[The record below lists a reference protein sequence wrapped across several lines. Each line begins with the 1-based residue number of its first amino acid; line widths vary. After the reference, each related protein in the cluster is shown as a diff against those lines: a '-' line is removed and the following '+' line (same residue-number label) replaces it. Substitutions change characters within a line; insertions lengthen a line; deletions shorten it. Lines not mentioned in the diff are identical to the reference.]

1 MKYYLASD
9 DLYIEITASVF
20 NQIQLQ
26 ADGEYPNEN
35 GGMLAGRY
43 SADRHTVYIEK
54 VVVPME
60 KLTGRT
66 TFMRNT
72 KGLEKVWNQLAKEG
86 LRYVGEWHSHPN
98 GSTQY
103 SGTDLAAMI
112 DIEKEVAIENP
123 ILLIMGVRSSG
134 LSAHTFYCYKNNK
147 LLEYKKMID
156 LKELFGGLQKQ
167 MLASLNVD
175 REFIGHPGSK
185 GDATEQRWI
194 EFLRTYLPDRYKVDK
209 AIVIDSTGN
218 VSEQMDVVIYDAIY
232 TPFIFNQD
240 GFMYIPAESVY
251 AVFEVKQDVKGYI
264 VYAAQKVESVR
275 KLKRT
280 SIEMV
285 ASGRRTPAR
294 PLTKIIGGILTTT
307 SSYSGNETVRNQ
319 LKRLKGFQTLDL
331 GCICDMGSFY
341 VDYNETQPIDIDP
354 TKDVKENR
362 KYIEQIYESREVK
375 VNGIKFSDKDVSLF
389 TFFLQL
395 VSYLK
400 SIGTVP
406 AIDIN
411 AYLKAIN
418 AKIDEEV

>member
-9 DLYIEITASVF
+9 DLYIEIKASVF
-20 NQIQLQ
+20 NQIKLQ
-26 ADGEYPNEN
+26 AEGEYPNEN

-54 VVVPME
+54 VVVPVD

-66 TFMRNT
+66 TFMRKTN
-72 KGLEKVWNQLAKEG
+72 GLEKVWEQLSQEG

-103 SGTDLAAMI
+103 SGSDLAAMI

-123 ILLIMGVRSSG
+123 ILMIVGVRG
-134 LSAHTFYCYKNNK
+134 CRLSALTFYCYKNNK

-156 LKELFGGLQKQ
+156 LRELFNGLQTQ

-175 REFIGHPGSK
+175 RVFIEHPGSK

-194 EFLRTYLPDRYKVDK
+194 DFLRTYLPDRYKVDK

-218 VSEQMDVVIYDAIY
+218 VSEQMDIVIYDAIY

-264 VYAAQKVESVR
+264 DYAAQKVESVR
-275 KLKRT
+275 RLKRT
-280 SIEMV
+280 SVEMV
-285 ASGRRTPAR
+285 NSGRRTSAR

-307 SSYSGNETVRNQ
+307 SSYSGTETVSKQ
-319 LKRLKGFQTLDL
+319 LKELKGYQTLDL
-331 GCICDMGSFY
+331 GCLCDTGSFH
-341 VDYNETQPIDIDP
+341 VDYKETRPDGIDQTKNEF
-354 TKDVKENR
+354 
-362 KYIEQIYESREVK
+362 IEQVYESREV
-375 VNGIKFSDKDVSLF
+375 NEIIFSDKKVSLF

-411 AYLKAIN
+411 AYLN
-418 AKIDEEV
+418 AIDERIDEGI

>member
-9 DLYIEITASVF
+9 DLYIEIKASVF
-20 NQIQLQ
+20 NQIKLQ
-26 ADGEYPNEN
+26 AEGEYPNEN

-54 VVVPME
+54 VVVPVE

-66 TFMRNT
+66 TFMRKTN
-72 KGLEKVWNQLAKEG
+72 GLEKVWEQLSQEG

-103 SGTDLAAMI
+103 SGSDLAAII

-123 ILLIMGVRSSG
+123 ILMIVGVRG
-134 LSAHTFYCYKNNK
+134 CRLSALTFYCYKNNK

-156 LKELFGGLQKQ
+156 LRELFNGLQTQ

-175 REFIGHPGSK
+175 RVFIEHPGSK

-194 EFLRTYLPDRYKVDK
+194 DFLRTYLPDRYKVDK

-218 VSEQMDVVIYDAIY
+218 VSEQMDIVIYDAIY

-264 VYAAQKVESVR
+264 DYAAQKVESVR
-275 KLKRT
+275 RLKRT
-280 SIEMV
+280 SVEMV
-285 ASGRRTPAR
+285 NSGRRTSAR

-307 SSYSGNETVRNQ
+307 SSYSGTETVSKQ
-319 LKRLKGFQTLDL
+319 LKELKGYQTLDL
-331 GCICDMGSFY
+331 GCLCDTGSFH
-341 VDYNETQPIDIDP
+341 VDYKETRPDGIDQTKNEF
-354 TKDVKENR
+354 
-362 KYIEQIYESREVK
+362 IEQVYESREV
-375 VNGIKFSDKDVSLF
+375 NEIIFSDKKVSLF

-411 AYLKAIN
+411 AYLN
-418 AKIDEEV
+418 AIDERIDEGI

>member
-1 MKYYLASD
+1 MKYYLVND
-9 DLYIEITASVF
+9 DLYIEINASVF
-20 NQIQLQ
+20 NQIKQQ
-26 ADGEYPNEN
+26 AEGEYPNEN

-54 VVVPME
+54 VVVPVE

-66 TFMRNT
+66 TFMRKTN
-72 KGLEKVWNQLAKEG
+72 GLEKVWEQLSQEG

-103 SGTDLAAMI
+103 SGSDLAAII

-123 ILLIMGVRSSG
+123 ILMIVGVRG
-134 LSAHTFYCYKNNK
+134 CRLSALTFYCYKNNK

-156 LKELFGGLQKQ
+156 LRELFNGLQTQ

-175 REFIGHPGSK
+175 RVFIEHPGSK

-194 EFLRTYLPDRYKVDK
+194 DFLRTYLPDRYKVDK

-218 VSEQMDVVIYDAIY
+218 VSEQMDIVIYDAIY

-264 VYAAQKVESVR
+264 DYAAQKVESVR
-275 KLKRT
+275 RLKRT
-280 SIEMV
+280 SVEMV
-285 ASGRRTPAR
+285 NSGRRTSAR

-307 SSYSGNETVRNQ
+307 SSYSGTETVSKQ
-319 LKRLKGFQTLDL
+319 LKELKGYQTLDL
-331 GCICDMGSFY
+331 GCLCDTGSFH
-341 VDYNETQPIDIDP
+341 VDYKETRPDGIDQTKNEF
-354 TKDVKENR
+354 
-362 KYIEQIYESREVK
+362 IEQVYESREV
-375 VNGIKFSDKDVSLF
+375 NEIIFSDKKVSLF

-411 AYLKAIN
+411 AYLN
-418 AKIDEEV
+418 AIDERIDEGI

>member
-9 DLYIEITASVF
+9 NLYIEIKASVF
-20 NQIQLQ
+20 NQIKLQ
-26 ADGEYPNEN
+26 AEGEYPNEN

-43 SADRHTVYIEK
+43 SADRHAVYIEK
-54 VVVPME
+54 VVVPVE

-66 TFMRNT
+66 TFMRKTN
-72 KGLEKVWNQLAKEG
+72 GLEKVWEQLSQEG

-103 SGTDLAAMI
+103 SGSDLAAII

-123 ILLIMGVRSSG
+123 ILMIVGVRG
-134 LSAHTFYCYKNNK
+134 CRLSALTFYCYKNNK

-156 LKELFGGLQKQ
+156 LRELFNGLQTQ

-175 REFIGHPGSK
+175 RVFIEHPGSK

-194 EFLRTYLPDRYKVDK
+194 DFLRTYLPDRYKVDK

-218 VSEQMDVVIYDAIY
+218 VSEQMDIVIYDAIY

-264 VYAAQKVESVR
+264 DYAAQKLESVR
-275 KLKRT
+275 RLKRT
-280 SIEMV
+280 SVEMV
-285 ASGRRTPAR
+285 NSGRRTSAR

-307 SSYSGNETVRNQ
+307 SSYSGTETVSKQ
-319 LKRLKGFQTLDL
+319 LKELKGYQTLDL
-331 GCICDMGSFY
+331 GCLCDTGSFH
-341 VDYNETQPIDIDP
+341 VDYKETRPDGIDQTKNEF
-354 TKDVKENR
+354 
-362 KYIEQIYESREVK
+362 IEQVYESREV
-375 VNGIKFSDKDVSLF
+375 NEIIFSDKKVSLF

-411 AYLKAIN
+411 AYLN
-418 AKIDEEV
+418 AIDERIDEGI

>member
-9 DLYIEITASVF
+9 NLYIEIKASVF
-20 NQIQLQ
+20 NQIKLQ
-26 ADGEYPNEN
+26 AEGEYPNEN

-54 VVVPME
+54 VVVPVE

-66 TFMRNT
+66 TFMRKTN
-72 KGLEKVWNQLAKEG
+72 GLEKVWEQLSQEG
-86 LRYVGEWHSHPN
+86 LRYVGEWNSHPN

-103 SGTDLAAMI
+103 SGSDLAAII

-123 ILLIMGVRSSG
+123 ILMIVGVRG
-134 LSAHTFYCYKNNK
+134 CRLSALTFYCYKNNK

-156 LKELFGGLQKQ
+156 LRELFNGLQTQ

-175 REFIGHPGSK
+175 RVFIEHPGSK

-194 EFLRTYLPDRYKVDK
+194 DFLRTYLPDRYKVDK

-218 VSEQMDVVIYDAIY
+218 VSEQMDIVIYDAIY

-264 VYAAQKVESVR
+264 DYAAQKLESVR
-275 KLKRT
+275 RLKRT
-280 SIEMV
+280 SVEMV
-285 ASGRRTPAR
+285 NSGRRTSAR

-307 SSYSGNETVRNQ
+307 SSYSGTETVSKQ
-319 LKRLKGFQTLDL
+319 LKELKGYQTLDL
-331 GCICDMGSFY
+331 GCLCDTGSFH
-341 VDYNETQPIDIDP
+341 VDYKETRPDGIDQTKNEF
-354 TKDVKENR
+354 
-362 KYIEQIYESREVK
+362 IEQVYESREV
-375 VNGIKFSDKDVSLF
+375 NEIIFSDKKVSLF

-411 AYLKAIN
+411 AYLN
-418 AKIDEEV
+418 AIDERIDEGI

>member
-1 MKYYLASD
+1 MKYYLASG
-9 DLYIEITASVF
+9 DLYIEIKASVF
-20 NQIQLQ
+20 NQIKLQ
-26 ADGEYPNEN
+26 AEGEYPNEN

-54 VVVPME
+54 VVVPVD

-66 TFMRNT
+66 TFMRKTN
-72 KGLEKVWNQLAKEG
+72 GLEKVWEQLSQEG

-103 SGTDLAAMI
+103 SGSDLAAMI

-123 ILLIMGVRSSG
+123 ILMIVGVRG
-134 LSAHTFYCYKNNK
+134 CRLSALTFYCYKNNK

-156 LKELFGGLQKQ
+156 LRELFNGLQTQ

-175 REFIGHPGSK
+175 RVFIEHPGSK

-194 EFLRTYLPDRYKVDK
+194 DFLRTYLPDRYKVDK

-218 VSEQMDVVIYDAIY
+218 VSEQMDIVIYDAIY

-264 VYAAQKVESVR
+264 DYAAQKVESVR
-275 KLKRT
+275 RLKRT
-280 SIEMV
+280 SVEMV
-285 ASGRRTPAR
+285 NSGRRTSAR
-294 PLTKIIGGILTTT
+294 PLTKILGGILTTT
-307 SSYSGNETVRNQ
+307 SSYSGTETVSKQ
-319 LKRLKGFQTLDL
+319 LKELKGYQTLDL
-331 GCICDMGSFY
+331 GCLCDTGSFH
-341 VDYNETQPIDIDP
+341 VDYKETRPDGIDQTKNEF
-354 TKDVKENR
+354 
-362 KYIEQIYESREVK
+362 IEQVYESREV
-375 VNGIKFSDKDVSLF
+375 NEIIFSDKKVSLF

-411 AYLKAIN
+411 AYLN
-418 AKIDEEV
+418 AIDERIDEGI

>member
-9 DLYIEITASVF
+9 DLYIEIKASVF
-20 NQIQLQ
+20 NKIKLQ
-26 ADGEYPNEN
+26 AEGEYPNEN

-43 SADRHTVYIEK
+43 SVDRHTVYIEK
-54 VVVPME
+54 VVVPVE

-72 KGLEKVWNQLAKEG
+72 NGLENVWKQLAKEG

-112 DIEKEVAIENP
+112 DIEKEIAIENP
-123 ILLIMGVRSSG
+123 ILLIVDVRNDG

-156 LKELFGGLQKQ
+156 LRELFNGLQKQ
-167 MLASLNVD
+167 MLANLNVN
-175 REFIGHPGSK
+175 REFIEHPGSK
-185 GDATEQRWI
+185 GDTTEQRWI
-194 EFLRTYLPDRYKVDK
+194 EFLRTYLPNRYKIDK
-209 AIVIDSTGN
+209 AIVIDYTGN

-232 TPFIFNQD
+232 TPFIFKQD

-251 AVFEVKQDVKGYI
+251 AVFEVKQDVKGNI
-264 VYAAQKVESVR
+264 NYAAQKVESVR

-285 ASGRRTPAR
+285 ASGKHTPAR
-294 PLTKIIGGILTTT
+294 PLPKIIGGILTTT
-307 SSYSGNETVRNQ
+307 CSYRGNDAVRNQ
-319 LKRLKGFQTLDL
+319 LKKLKGYKTLDL
-331 GCICDMGSFY
+331 GCLCDTGSFY
-341 VDYNETQPIDIDP
+341 VDYTETLPTDINS

-362 KYIEQIYESREVK
+362 KYIEQVYESREVK

-418 AKIDEEV
+418 EKIDEDI

>member
-1 MKYYLASD
+1 MKYYLASE
-9 DLYIEITASVF
+9 DLYIDIIASVF

-26 ADGEYPNEN
+26 AEGEYPNEN

-43 SADRHTVYIEK
+43 SADRHTVYIER

-103 SGTDLAAMI
+103 SSTDLAAMI

-123 ILLIMGVRSSG
+123 ILLIVGVRSSG
-134 LSAHTFYCYKNNK
+134 LSSHTFYCYKNNK

-156 LKELFGGLQKQ
+156 LKDLFCGLQKQ
-167 MLASLNVD
+167 MLTSLNVD

-185 GDATEQRWI
+185 GDASEHRWI

-240 GFMYIPAESVY
+240 GIMYIPVESVY

-264 VYAAQKVESVR
+264 DYAAQKVESVR

-280 SIEMV
+280 SIDMV
-285 ASGRRTPAR
+285 ASGRHTPAA

-307 SSYSGNETVRNQ
+307 SSYTSHETIKKQ
-319 LKRLKGFQTLDL
+319 LKELKGYQTLDL
-331 GCICDMGSFY
+331 GCLCDSGSFY
-341 VDYNETQPIDIDP
+341 VDYDEQKPEGIDP
-354 TKDVKENR
+354 MKDIKEKR
-362 KYIEQIYESREVK
+362 KYIELVYTSRLVK
-375 VNGIKFSDKDVSLF
+375 KIKFSDKDVSLF

-411 AYLKAIN
+411 EYLKPIH
-418 AKIDEEV
+418 AKIDEEI

>member
-1 MKYYLASD
+1 MKYYLAGY
-9 DLYIEITASVF
+9 DLYIEIQASVF

-26 ADGEYPNEN
+26 AEAEYPNEN

-43 SADRHTVYIEK
+43 SVDRHTVYIEK
-54 VVVPME
+54 VVVPVE
-60 KLTGRT
+60 KLTSRT
-66 TFMRNT
+66 TFKRKA
-72 KGLEKVWNQLAKEG
+72 KGLEKVWEQLVKDG

-103 SGTDLAAMI
+103 SNTDLTAMV
-112 DIEKEVAIENP
+112 DIEKEVTIANP
-123 ILLIMGVRSSG
+123 LLLIVGVRGDG

-147 LLEYKKMID
+147 LLKYKKMID
-156 LKELFGGLQKQ
+156 LRNLFHGLQEQ
-167 MLASLNVD
+167 MLTSLNVN
-175 REFIGHPGSK
+175 RMFIGHPGSK
-185 GDATEQRWI
+185 GDATEQHWI
-194 EFLRTYLPDRYKVDK
+194 EFLRAYLPERYKVDK

-232 TPFIFNQD
+232 TPFIFKQD

-251 AVFEVKQDVKGYI
+251 AVFEVKQDAKGYI
-264 VYAAQKVESVR
+264 EYAAKKIESVR

-280 SIEMV
+280 SISMV
-285 ASGRRTPAR
+285 ASGITKPAR

-307 SSYSGNETVRNQ
+307 NSYKENDRVIKQ
-319 LKRLKGFQTLDL
+319 LEELKGLQTLDL
-331 GCICDMGSFY
+331 GCLCDAGSFY
-341 VDYNETQPIDIDP
+341 VDYKETVPKDIDP
-354 TKDVKENR
+354 ITDNC
-362 KYIEQIYESREVK
+362 KYIEQVYESREVK
-375 VNGIKFSDKDVSLF
+375 EIEFSNKEVSLF

-400 SIGTVP
+400 SIGTVA

-418 AKIDEEV
+418 AKIDEDI

>member
-1 MKYYLASD
+1 MKYYLAGY
-9 DLYIEITASVF
+9 DLYIEIQASLF

-26 ADGEYPNEN
+26 AEAEYPNEN

-43 SADRHTVYIEK
+43 SVDRHTVYIEK
-54 VVVPME
+54 VVVPVE
-60 KLTGRT
+60 KLTSRT
-66 TFMRNT
+66 TFKRKA
-72 KGLEKVWNQLAKEG
+72 KGLEKVWEQLVKDG

-103 SGTDLAAMI
+103 SNTDLTAMV
-112 DIEKEVAIENP
+112 DIEKEVTIANP
-123 ILLIMGVRSSG
+123 LLLIVGVRGDG

-147 LLEYKKMID
+147 LLKYKKMID
-156 LKELFGGLQKQ
+156 LRNLFHGLQEQ
-167 MLASLNVD
+167 MLTSLNVN
-175 REFIGHPGSK
+175 RMFIGHPGSK
-185 GDATEQRWI
+185 GDATEQHWI
-194 EFLRTYLPDRYKVDK
+194 EFLRAYLPERYKVDK

-232 TPFIFNQD
+232 TPFIFKQD

-264 VYAAQKVESVR
+264 EYAAKKIESVR

-280 SIEMV
+280 SISMV
-285 ASGRRTPAR
+285 ASGITKPAR

-307 SSYSGNETVRNQ
+307 SSYKENDRVIKQ
-319 LKRLKGFQTLDL
+319 LEELKGLQTLDL
-331 GCICDMGSFY
+331 GCLCDAGSFY
-341 VDYNETQPIDIDP
+341 VDYKETVPKDIDP
-354 TKDVKENR
+354 ITDNC
-362 KYIEQIYESREVK
+362 KYIEQVYESREVK
-375 VNGIKFSDKDVSLF
+375 EIEFSNKEVSLF

-400 SIGTVP
+400 SIGTVA

-418 AKIDEEV
+418 AKIDEDI

>member
-1 MKYYLASD
+1 MKYHLSSD
-9 DLYIEITASVF
+9 DLYIEIRSSVF
-20 NQIQLQ
+20 NQIKKQ
-26 ADGEYPNEN
+26 AEDEYPNEN

-43 SADRHTVYIEK
+43 SADRHTVYVEML
-54 VVVPME
+54 VVPVE

-66 TFMRNT
+66 SFVRNT
-72 KGLEKVWNQLAKEG
+72 IGMEKVWRKLAKDG
-86 LRYVGEWHSHPN
+86 LRYIGEWHSHPN

-103 SGTDLAAMI
+103 SSTDLSAMI
-112 DIEKEVAIENP
+112 DIEKEVAIKNP
-123 ILLIMGVRSSG
+123 ILLIVGVRSSG
-134 LSAHTFYCYKNNK
+134 LSAHTFYCFKNNK

-156 LKELFGGLQKQ
+156 LKELFAGLQKQ

-175 REFIGHPGSK
+175 REYIGHPGSK

-194 EFLRTYLPDRYKVDK
+194 DFLRNYLPDRYKVDK

-218 VSEQMDVVIYDAIY
+218 VSEQMDIVIYDAIY
-232 TPFIFNQD
+232 TPFIFKQD

-264 VYAAQKVESVR
+264 DYAAQKVESVR
-275 KLKRT
+275 QLKRT
-280 SIEMV
+280 SIGMV
-285 ASGRRTPAR
+285 ASGKPMAAR
-294 PLTKIIGGILTTT
+294 PLTKIIGGILTTS

-319 LKRLKGFQTLDL
+319 LKKLKGYQTLDL
-331 GCICDMGSFY
+331 GCLCDTGSFY
-341 VDYNETQPIDIDP
+341 VDYKETFPADIDP

-362 KYIEQIYESREVK
+362 KYIEQVYESREVIE
-375 VNGIKFSDKDVSLF
+375 IKFSDKDVSLF

-406 AIDIN
+406 AIDVN
-411 AYLKAIN
+411 AYLKGMRVR
-418 AKIDEEV
+418 IDEVL

>member
-1 MKYYLASD
+1 MKYYLAGY
-9 DLYIEITASVF
+9 DLYIEIQASVF

-26 ADGEYPNEN
+26 AEAEYPNEN

-43 SADRHTVYIEK
+43 SVDRHTVYIEK
-54 VVVPME
+54 VIVPVE
-60 KLTGRT
+60 KLTSRT
-66 TFMRNT
+66 TFKRKA
-72 KGLEKVWNQLAKEG
+72 KGLEKVWEQLVKDG

-103 SGTDLAAMI
+103 SNTDLTAMV
-112 DIEKEVAIENP
+112 DIEKEVTIANP
-123 ILLIMGVRSSG
+123 LLLIVGVRGDG

-147 LLEYKKMID
+147 LLKYKKMID
-156 LKELFGGLQKQ
+156 LRNLFHGLQEQ
-167 MLASLNVD
+167 MLTSLNVN
-175 REFIGHPGSK
+175 RMFIGHPGSK
-185 GDATEQRWI
+185 GDATEQHWI
-194 EFLRTYLPDRYKVDK
+194 EFLRAYLPERYKVDK

-232 TPFIFNQD
+232 TPFIFKQD

-264 VYAAQKVESVR
+264 GYAAKKIESVR

-280 SIEMV
+280 SISMV
-285 ASGRRTPAR
+285 ASGITKPAR

-307 SSYSGNETVRNQ
+307 SSYKENGRVIKQ
-319 LKRLKGFQTLDL
+319 LEELKGLQTLDL
-331 GCICDMGSFY
+331 GCLCDAGSFY
-341 VDYNETQPIDIDP
+341 VDYKETVPKDIDP
-354 TKDVKENR
+354 ITDNF
-362 KYIEQIYESREVK
+362 KYIEQVYESREVK
-375 VNGIKFSDKDVSLF
+375 EIEFSNKEVSLF

-400 SIGTVP
+400 SIGTVA

-418 AKIDEEV
+418 AKIDEDI

>member
-9 DLYIEITASVF
+9 DLYIEIKASVF
-20 NQIQLQ
+20 NQIKLQ
-26 ADGEYPNEN
+26 AEGEYPNEN

-54 VVVPME
+54 VVVPVE

-66 TFMRNT
+66 TFMRKTN
-72 KGLEKVWNQLAKEG
+72 GLEKVWEQLSQEG

-103 SGTDLAAMI
+103 SGSDLAAMI

-123 ILLIMGVRSSG
+123 ILMIVGVRG
-134 LSAHTFYCYKNNK
+134 CRLSALTFYCYKNNK
-147 LLEYKKMID
+147 LLKYKKMID
-156 LKELFGGLQKQ
+156 LRELFNGLQTQ

-175 REFIGHPGSK
+175 RVFIEHPGSK

-194 EFLRTYLPDRYKVDK
+194 DFLRTYLPDRYKVDK

-218 VSEQMDVVIYDAIY
+218 VSEQMDIVIYDAIY

-264 VYAAQKVESVR
+264 DYAAQKVESVR
-275 KLKRT
+275 RLKRT
-280 SIEMV
+280 SVEMV
-285 ASGRRTPAR
+285 NSGRRTSAR
-294 PLTKIIGGILTTT
+294 PLTKILGGILTTT
-307 SSYSGNETVRNQ
+307 SSYSGTETVSKQ
-319 LKRLKGFQTLDL
+319 LKELKGYQTLDL
-331 GCICDMGSFY
+331 GCLCDTGSFH
-341 VDYNETQPIDIDP
+341 VDYKETRPDGIDQTKNEF
-354 TKDVKENR
+354 
-362 KYIEQIYESREVK
+362 IEQVYESREV
-375 VNGIKFSDKDVSLF
+375 NEIIFSDKKVSLF

-411 AYLKAIN
+411 AYLN
-418 AKIDEEV
+418 AIDERIDEGI

>member
-1 MKYYLASD
+1 M
-9 DLYIEITASVF
+9 DLYIEIQASVF

-26 ADGEYPNEN
+26 AEAEYPNEN

-43 SADRHTVYIEK
+43 SVDRHTVYIEK
-54 VVVPME
+54 VVVPVE
-60 KLTGRT
+60 KLTSRT
-66 TFMRNT
+66 TFKRKA
-72 KGLEKVWNQLAKEG
+72 KGLEKVWEQLVKDG

-103 SGTDLAAMI
+103 SNTDLTAMV
-112 DIEKEVAIENP
+112 DIEKEVTIANP
-123 ILLIMGVRSSG
+123 LLLIVGVRGDG

-147 LLEYKKMID
+147 LLKYKKMID
-156 LKELFGGLQKQ
+156 LRNLFHGLQEQ
-167 MLASLNVD
+167 MLTSLNVN
-175 REFIGHPGSK
+175 RMFIEHPGSK
-185 GDATEQRWI
+185 GDATEQHWI
-194 EFLRTYLPDRYKVDK
+194 EFLRAYLPERYKVDK

-232 TPFIFNQD
+232 TPFIFKQD

-264 VYAAQKVESVR
+264 EYAAKKIESVR

-280 SIEMV
+280 SISMV
-285 ASGRRTPAR
+285 ASGITKPAR

-307 SSYSGNETVRNQ
+307 SSYKENDRVIKQ
-319 LKRLKGFQTLDL
+319 LEELKGLQTLDL
-331 GCICDMGSFY
+331 GCLCDAGSFY
-341 VDYNETQPIDIDP
+341 VDYKETVPKDIDP
-354 TKDVKENR
+354 ITDNC
-362 KYIEQIYESREVK
+362 KYIEQVYESREVK
-375 VNGIKFSDKDVSLF
+375 EIEFSNKEVSLF

-400 SIGTVP
+400 SIGTVA

-418 AKIDEEV
+418 AKIDEDI

>member
-9 DLYIEITASVF
+9 NLYIEIKASVF
-20 NQIQLQ
+20 NQIKLQ
-26 ADGEYPNEN
+26 AEGEYPNEN

-54 VVVPME
+54 VVVPVE

-66 TFMRNT
+66 TFMRKTN
-72 KGLEKVWNQLAKEG
+72 GLEKVWEQLSQEG

-103 SGTDLAAMI
+103 SGSDLAAMI

-123 ILLIMGVRSSG
+123 ILMIVSLRGCR
-134 LSAHTFYCYKNNK
+134 LSALTFYCYKNNK

-156 LKELFGGLQKQ
+156 LRELFNGLQTQ

-175 REFIGHPGSK
+175 RVFIEHPGSK

-194 EFLRTYLPDRYKVDK
+194 DFLRTYLPDRYKVDK

-218 VSEQMDVVIYDAIY
+218 VSEQMDIVIYDAIY

-264 VYAAQKVESVR
+264 DYAAQKLESVR
-275 KLKRT
+275 RLKRT
-280 SIEMV
+280 SVEMV
-285 ASGRRTPAR
+285 NSGRRTSAR

-307 SSYSGNETVRNQ
+307 SSYSGTETVSKQ
-319 LKRLKGFQTLDL
+319 LKELKGYQTLDL
-331 GCICDMGSFY
+331 GCLCDTGSFH
-341 VDYNETQPIDIDP
+341 VDYKETRPDGIDQTKNEF
-354 TKDVKENR
+354 
-362 KYIEQIYESREVK
+362 IEQVYESREV
-375 VNGIKFSDKDVSLF
+375 NEIIFSDKKVSLF

-411 AYLKAIN
+411 AYLN
-418 AKIDEEV
+418 AIDERIDEGI

>member
-1 MKYYLASD
+1 MKYFLASE
-9 DLYIEITASVF
+9 DLYIEIIASVF
-20 NQIQLQ
+20 NHIRLQ
-26 ADGEYPNEN
+26 AEGDYPNEN

-66 TFMRNT
+66 TFMRNS
-72 KGLEKVWNQLAKEG
+72 KGLEKVWNQLAKKG

-123 ILLIMGVRSSG
+123 ILLIVGVRSNC

-194 EFLRTYLPDRYKVDK
+194 DFLRTYLPDRYKVDK

-232 TPFIFNQD
+232 TPFIFKQD

-251 AVFEVKQDVKGYI
+251 AVFEVKQDVKGHI
-264 VYAAQKVESVR
+264 DYAAKKVESVR

-280 SIEMV
+280 SIDMV
-285 ASGRRTPAR
+285 ASGRHTPAA

-307 SSYSGNETVRNQ
+307 SSYSGQKAIRER
-319 LKRLKGFQTLDL
+319 LRELKGYQTLDL
-331 GCICDMGSFY
+331 GCLCDSGSFY
-341 VDYNETQPIDIDP
+341 VDYDEQKPEGLDPMKDI
-354 TKDVKENR
+354 KEKR
-362 KYIEQIYESREVK
+362 KYIEQVYASRLVK
-375 VNGIKFSDKDVSLF
+375 EIKFSDKDVSLF

-406 AIDIN
+406 AIDVN
-411 AYLKAIN
+411 AYLKSIN
-418 AKIDEEV
+418 ARIDEDI

>member
-9 DLYIEITASVF
+9 NLYIEIKASVF
-20 NQIQLQ
+20 NQIKLQ
-26 ADGEYPNEN
+26 AEGEYPNEN

-54 VVVPME
+54 VVVPVE

-66 TFMRNT
+66 TFMRKTN
-72 KGLEKVWNQLAKEG
+72 GLEKVWEQLSQEG

-103 SGTDLAAMI
+103 SGSDLAAII

-123 ILLIMGVRSSG
+123 ILMIVGVRG
-134 LSAHTFYCYKNNK
+134 CRLSALTFYCYKNNK

-156 LKELFGGLQKQ
+156 LRELFNGLQTQ

-175 REFIGHPGSK
+175 RVFIEHPGSK

-194 EFLRTYLPDRYKVDK
+194 DFLRTYLPDRYKVDK
-209 AIVIDSTGN
+209 AIVIASTGN
-218 VSEQMDVVIYDAIY
+218 VSEQMDIVIYDAIY

-264 VYAAQKVESVR
+264 DYAAQNLESVR
-275 KLKRT
+275 RLKRT
-280 SIEMV
+280 SVEMV
-285 ASGRRTPAR
+285 NSGRRTSAR

-307 SSYSGNETVRNQ
+307 SSYSGTETVSKQ
-319 LKRLKGFQTLDL
+319 LKELKGYQTLDL
-331 GCICDMGSFY
+331 GCLCDTGSFH
-341 VDYNETQPIDIDP
+341 VDYKETRPDGIDQTKNEF
-354 TKDVKENR
+354 
-362 KYIEQIYESREVK
+362 IEQVYESREV
-375 VNGIKFSDKDVSLF
+375 NEIIFSDKKVSLF

-411 AYLKAIN
+411 AYLN
-418 AKIDEEV
+418 AIDERIDEGI

>member
-9 DLYIEITASVF
+9 NLYIEIKASVF
-20 NQIQLQ
+20 NQIKLQ
-26 ADGEYPNEN
+26 AEGEYPNEN

-54 VVVPME
+54 VVVPVE

-66 TFMRNT
+66 TFMRKTN
-72 KGLEKVWNQLAKEG
+72 GLEKVWEQLSQEG

-103 SGTDLAAMI
+103 SGSDLAAII

-123 ILLIMGVRSSG
+123 ILMIVGVRG
-134 LSAHTFYCYKNNK
+134 CRLSALTFYCYKNNK

-156 LKELFGGLQKQ
+156 LRELFNGLQTQ

-175 REFIGHPGSK
+175 RVFIEHPGSK

-194 EFLRTYLPDRYKVDK
+194 DFLRTYLPDRYKVDK

-218 VSEQMDVVIYDAIY
+218 VSEQMHIVIYDAIY

-264 VYAAQKVESVR
+264 DYAAQKLESVR
-275 KLKRT
+275 RLKRT
-280 SIEMV
+280 SVEMV
-285 ASGRRTPAR
+285 NSGRRTSAR

-307 SSYSGNETVRNQ
+307 SSYSGTETVSKQ
-319 LKRLKGFQTLDL
+319 LKELKGYQTLDL
-331 GCICDMGSFY
+331 GCLCDTGSFH
-341 VDYNETQPIDIDP
+341 VDYKETRPDGIDQTKNEF
-354 TKDVKENR
+354 
-362 KYIEQIYESREVK
+362 IEQVYESREV
-375 VNGIKFSDKDVSLF
+375 NEIIFSDKKVSLF

-411 AYLKAIN
+411 AYLN
-418 AKIDEEV
+418 AIDERIDEGI

>member
-9 DLYIEITASVF
+9 DLYIEIKASVF
-20 NQIQLQ
+20 NQIKLQ
-26 ADGEYPNEN
+26 AEGEYPNEN

-54 VVVPME
+54 VVVPVE

-66 TFMRNT
+66 TFMRKTN
-72 KGLEKVWNQLAKEG
+72 GLEKVWEQLSQEG

-103 SGTDLAAMI
+103 SGSDLAAMI

-123 ILLIMGVRSSG
+123 ILMIVGVRG
-134 LSAHTFYCYKNNK
+134 CTLSALTFYCYKNNK

-156 LKELFGGLQKQ
+156 LRELFNGLQTQ

-175 REFIGHPGSK
+175 RVFIEHPGSK

-194 EFLRTYLPDRYKVDK
+194 DFLRTYLPDRYKVDK

-218 VSEQMDVVIYDAIY
+218 VSEQMDIVIYDAIY

-264 VYAAQKVESVR
+264 DYAAQKVESVR
-275 KLKRT
+275 RLKRT
-280 SIEMV
+280 SVEMV
-285 ASGRRTPAR
+285 NSGRRTSAR

-307 SSYSGNETVRNQ
+307 SSYSGTETVSKQ
-319 LKRLKGFQTLDL
+319 LKELKGYQTLDL
-331 GCICDMGSFY
+331 GCLCDTGSFH
-341 VDYNETQPIDIDP
+341 VDYKETRPDGINQTKNEF
-354 TKDVKENR
+354 
-362 KYIEQIYESREVK
+362 IEQVYESREV
-375 VNGIKFSDKDVSLF
+375 NEIIFSDKKVSLF

-411 AYLKAIN
+411 AYLN
-418 AKIDEEV
+418 AIDERIDEGI

>member
-9 DLYIEITASVF
+9 DLYIEIKASVF
-20 NQIQLQ
+20 NQIKLQ
-26 ADGEYPNEN
+26 AEGEYPNEN

-54 VVVPME
+54 VVVPVE

-66 TFMRNT
+66 TFMRKTN
-72 KGLEKVWNQLAKEG
+72 GLEKVWEQLSQEG

-103 SGTDLAAMI
+103 SGSDLAAII

-123 ILLIMGVRSSG
+123 ILMIVGVRG
-134 LSAHTFYCYKNNK
+134 CRLSALTFYCYKNNK

-156 LKELFGGLQKQ
+156 LRELFNGLQTQ

-175 REFIGHPGSK
+175 RVFIEHPGSK

-194 EFLRTYLPDRYKVDK
+194 DFLRTYLPDRYKVDK

-218 VSEQMDVVIYDAIY
+218 VSEQMDIVIYDAIY

-264 VYAAQKVESVR
+264 DYAAQKVESVR
-275 KLKRT
+275 RLKRT
-280 SIEMV
+280 SVEMV
-285 ASGRRTPAR
+285 NSGRRTSAR
-294 PLTKIIGGILTTT
+294 PLTKILGGILTTT
-307 SSYSGNETVRNQ
+307 SSYSGTETVSKQ
-319 LKRLKGFQTLDL
+319 LKELKGYQTLDL
-331 GCICDMGSFY
+331 GCLCDTGSFH
-341 VDYNETQPIDIDP
+341 VDYKETRPDGIDQTKNEF
-354 TKDVKENR
+354 
-362 KYIEQIYESREVK
+362 IEQVYESREV
-375 VNGIKFSDKDVSLF
+375 NEIIFSDKKVSLF

-411 AYLKAIN
+411 AYLN
-418 AKIDEEV
+418 AIDERIDEGI